1 MKRFRILSAA
11 LTGTFVYVFI
21 SVFAGRD
28 GFLAERQ
35 QREQKRILAVRTES
49 IQKTNNSLKLE
60 CTALQNDKE
69 VIEGLAKKLGYVSDG
84 DKIVK
89 INGLSFEP
97 EKIYDAGTPVKARE
111 PEYLPEWVSKV
122 LGIAAFLTVCLYSLY
137 QDIKSGL
144 FKRRK
149 NPVFME
155 GIPVYD
161 LPQI

>member
-1 MKRFRILSAA
+1 MKKFRVLSAA
-11 LTGTFVYVFI
+11 LAGTFIYVFV

-49 IQKTNNSLKLE
+49 IQKTNDSLRLE
-60 CTALQNDKE
+60 CTALLNDME

-89 INGLSFEP
+89 INGLSLEQ
-97 EKIYDAGTPVKARE
+97 ERLYDAGTPLKASE
-111 PEYLPEWVSKV
+111 PEYLPEWVSKI
-122 LGIAAFLTVCLYSLY
+122 LGVAAFLTVCLHSLY
-137 QDIKSGL
+137 QDIKAGV
-144 FKRRK
+144 FRRK
-149 NPVFME
+149 KKTVFME

>member
-1 MKRFRILSAA
+1 
-11 LTGTFVYVFI
+11 
-21 SVFAGRD
+21 
-28 GFLAERQ
+28 
-35 QREQKRILAVRTES
+35 
-49 IQKTNNSLKLE
+49 QKTNNSLKLE
-60 CTALQNDKE
+60 CTALQNDRE

-89 INGLSFEP
+89 INGLSFEQ

-161 LPQI
+161 LPQV